1 MEAYPASF
9 TAETPCTAENFVAK
23 LRTLNTVD
31 KDELLNVL
39 NDEGKVDYRAFS
51 PHKAKAG
58 SGT

>member
-1 MEAYPASF
+1 LEEYPESF

-23 LRTLNTVD
+23 LRTLNTD
-31 KDELLNVL
+31 DEDELMNVL
-39 NDEGKVDYRAFS
+39 NDEGDYRAFS